1 MVPLNIRGIGV
12 KQFLQQLL
20 AASVVFCSFSTAFAG
35 DASQLK
41 VDRLRA
47 YLIYEDTGDLSK
59 NLAKSEDT
67 IIANDEKGTS
77 VQMLVDVVVTGP
89 ADQIFESNPTLIV
102 VATSSLAQPGDRA
115 MVDTGFPISFI
126 SSKGQLSRT
135 IVVDHGCNGF
145 DLEAYIMDGDK
156 RVSEIKKSFPLTCG
170 D

>member
-1 MVPLNIRGIGV
+1 
-12 KQFLQQLL
+12 
-20 AASVVFCSFSTAFAG
+20 
-35 DASQLK
+35 
-41 VDRLRA
+41 
-47 YLIYEDTGDLSK
+47 
-59 NLAKSEDT
+59 
-67 IIANDEKGTS
+67 
-77 VQMLVDVVVTGP
+77 
-89 ADQIFESNPTLIV
+89 
-102 VATSSLAQPGDRA
+102 